1 MNNNNSFWAWLK
13 PKLLIAWSFI
23 KKYWHRFQIT
33 RWLILIFL
41 TLVLVLSTYWTYKAK
56 TSNVA
61 DLQSSLQTKTT
72 IMDKD
77 GDNAGQL
84 YASKGTYVSYD
95 KISKNIQ
102 NAVTSTEDRTFWTNP
117 GFSIKGY
124 ARAALGYLIHHGI
137 SGGGSTL
144 TQQLAKNSLLTQKQT
159 LSRKGE
165 ELFLSIEINHIYTKK
180 EIITMYLNNAYF
192 GNGVWGVQDAS
203 EKYFGKNASELNPAE
218 AAVLAGIL
226 KAPNYYNPI
235 DSMSNSLA
243 RRNLVLGLM
252 VDNKKL
258 TASQANY
265 YKNTSIDVNDNYE
278 VSSSYKYPY
287 FFDAVIDEAVEKYG
301 LKEDDILNKGYK
313 IYTTLDQKMQSSMQN
328 SFDNSYLFPSNAT
341 DGTKVQGASIAVDPK
356 NGGILA
362 VVGGRGDHTFRGFN
376 RATSTQMQRQ
386 PGSTIKPLAV
396 YTPAIENGYSY
407 DSELPDEITSFGK
420 NKYTPTNADGLYQ
433 ENMPMYEALAK
444 SENIPAVALLDKI
457 GVKKGVNSVENFGI
471 KVHKNDQNLALALG
485 GLTTGVNPLQMARA
499 YTAFA
504 NEGKLAS
511 THFITKIVD
520 STGTVIVN
528 NTNTSTKQIISKNTA
543 KEMTSMMLGVYNEGT
558 GKLAKPDGYQLAG
571 KTGSTEVPKSYG
583 YAGTKDQWMI
593 GYTPDV
599 VVASWIGFDQTD
611 QNHFLPG
618 ASENGLS
625 ALFKNEMI
633 SILPET
639 QETSFGVKDAAKLAK
654 ENTTDTGDNDISKS
668 IQDGVDNVK
677 NKATEWYND
686 IKNFFG
692 Q

>member
-1 MNNNNSFWAWLK
+1 MNNNNGFWEWFK
-13 PKLLIAWSFI
+13 PKLLVAWSFI
-23 KKYWHRFQIT
+23 RKYWKRFQLT

-41 TLVLVLSTYWTYKAK
+41 TVVLVLSSYWTYKAK

-84 YASKGTYVSYD
+84 YANKGTYISYD

-218 AAVLAGIL
+218 GAVLAGIL
-226 KAPNYYNPI
+226 KAPNNYNPI

-243 RRNLVLGLM
+243 RRNLVLDLM
-252 VDNKKL
+252 VQNKKL
-258 TASQANY
+258 TSSQASY
-265 YKNTSIDVNDNYE
+265 YKSTSIDVNDNYE

-287 FFDAVIDEAVEKYG
+287 FFDAVIDEAVNKYG

-313 IYTTLDQKMQSSMQN
+313 IYTTLDQKIQGSMQT
-328 SFDNSYLFPSNAT
+328 SFENSYLFPANAA
-341 DGTKVQGASIAVDPK
+341 DGTKVQGASVAVDPK
-356 NGGILA
+356 TGGILA

-376 RATSTQMQRQ
+376 YATQSKRQ

-433 ENMPMYEALAK
+433 ESIPMYKALIH
-444 SENIPAVALLDKI
+444 SENVPAVALLDKI
-457 GVKKGVNSVENFGI
+457 GVQKGVNSVENFGI

-485 GLTTGVNPLQMARA
+485 GLETGVSPLQMARA

-504 NEGKLAS
+504 NDGKLS
-511 THFITKIVD
+511 ETHFITKIVD

-528 NTNTSTKQIISKNTA
+528 NTDTSTKQIISKNTA

-558 GKLAKPDGYQLAG
+558 GKAAKPDGYQIAG
-571 KTGSTEVPKSYG
+571 KTGSTEVPQSYG
-583 YAGTKDQWMI
+583 YAGTKDQWMV
-593 GYTPDV
+593 GYTPDIV
-599 VVASWIGFDQTD
+599 VTSWIGFDKTD
-611 QNHFLPG
+611 KDHFLPG
-618 ASENGLS
+618 VSENGLS
-625 ALFKNEMI
+625 ALFKDELTN
-633 SILPET
+633 ILPDTKET
-639 QETSFGVKDAAKLAK
+639 NFSVKDAAKLAQANK
-654 ENTTDTGDNDISKS
+654 TDTGDNDISKS
-668 IQDGVDNVK
+668 IQDGVNNVK
-677 NKATEWYND
+677 NKAAEWYNEV
-686 IKNFFG
+686 KNFFG

>member
-1 MNNNNSFWAWLK
+1 MNNNNGFWEWFK
-13 PKLLIAWSFI
+13 PKLLVAWSFI
-23 KKYWHRFQIT
+23 KKYWKRFQIT
-33 RWLILIFL
+33 RWLILIIL
-41 TLVLVLSTYWTYKAK
+41 TVILILSSYWTYKAK
-56 TSNVA
+56 TSNVE

-84 YASKGTYVSYD
+84 YANKGTYVSYG

-102 NAVTSTEDRTFWTNP
+102 NAVISTEDRTFWTNP

-124 ARAALGYLIHHGI
+124 LRAALGYLIHHGI

-165 ELFLSIEINHIYTKK
+165 ELFLSIEINHVYSKK
-180 EIITMYLNNAYF
+180 EILTMYLNNAYF

-218 AAVLAGIL
+218 GAVLAGIL
-226 KAPNYYNPI
+226 KAPNFYNPI
-235 DSMSNSLA
+235 DSMSNSTT
-243 RRNLVLGLM
+243 RRNLVLDLM
-252 VDNKKL
+252 AQNKKIT
-258 TASQANY
+258 TAQASY
-265 YKNTSIDVNDNYE
+265 YKNTAINLNDNYE

-287 FFDAVIDEAVEKYG
+287 FFDAVISEAVNKYG

-313 IYTTLDQKMQSSMQN
+313 IYTTLDQKMQSSMQDT
-328 SFDNSYLFPSNAT
+328 FDNIYLFPGNAA
-341 DGTKVQGASIAVDPK
+341 DGTKVQGASVAVDPK
-356 NGGILA
+356 NGGVLA

-376 RATSTQMQRQ
+376 RATQMKRQ

-407 DSELPDEITSFGK
+407 DSELPNEITSFGK
-420 NKYTPTNADGLYQ
+420 NKYSPTNADGLY
-433 ENMPMYEALAK
+433 
-444 SENIPAVALLDKI
+444 SENIPMYKALYQSENVPAVALLDKI
-457 GVKKGVNSVENFGI
+457 GVKKGVSSVENFGI

-485 GLTTGVNPLQMARA
+485 GLETGVSPIQMARA

-504 NEGKLAS
+504 NEGKLAN

-528 NTNTSTKQIISKNTA
+528 NTNHSTKQIISKNTA

-558 GKLAKPDGYQLAG
+558 GKLAKPSGYQIAG
-571 KTGSTEVPKSYG
+571 KTGSTEVPDSWG

-593 GYTPDV
+593 GYMPDV
-599 VVASWIGFDQTD
+599 VVASWMGFDKSD
-611 QNHFLPG
+611 QNHFLTS
-618 ASENGLS
+618 ANENGMS
-625 ALFKNEMI
+625 TLFKNEMTN
-633 SILPET
+633 ILPNT
-639 QETSFGVKDAAKLAK
+639 DGTSFGVKDAAKLAK
-654 ENTTDTGDNDISKS
+654 DNTTDTGSNDITKS
-668 IQDGVDNVK
+668 IQDGVNNVK
-677 NKATEWYND
+677 NKATEWYNN